1 MPVIKAIDADA
12 KAATDGHPDLEP
24 YTLIAKSYAGRG
36 ERRISD
42 QVLIAKNE
50 RDWHLSKTLSLDY
63 AWLTTIRYLAN
74 YGFEPEWGF
83 LYIIGFV
90 VLGWIV
96 FWSASGHLAEQAYKP
111 TSRSRTLLARSDF
124 VIPGIQLD
132 KRNLTVRYH
141 GWPQMMLYTLRALG
155 AALFFVAFFFLQ
167 KRLFG

>member
-1 MPVIKAIDADA
+1 M
-12 KAATDGHPDLEP
+12 
-24 YTLIAKSYAGRG
+24 
-36 ERRISD
+36 
-42 QVLIAKNE
+42 
-50 RDWHLSKTLSLDY
+50 SKTLSLDY
-63 AWLTTIRYLAN
+63 AWLTAIRYLVN

-96 FWSASGHLAEQAYKP
+96 FWSASGHLAAQAYQP
-111 TSRSRTLLARSDF
+111 TSMSRTLLLALDS

-141 GWPQMMLYTLRALG
+141 GWPQIMLYMLRALG